1 MQDFGYALGRALLSV
16 IFLVSGFTKLMDVT
30 AIGRTLGNAG
40 FPQPRY
46 FGYAVAAAELIGG
59 AMLLLGFRARWVA
72 LALFLFTAG
81 TIVIAH
87 AFWTMEG
94 AARAANQVQ
103 ALKNLAIMGGLLLVG
118 SVGSGRLSLDGRR
131 G

>member
-1 MQDFGYALGRALLSV
+1 MQDFGYALGRAFLSV

-30 AIGRTLGNAG
+30 GVARMLGNVG

-46 FGYAVAAAELIGG
+46 FGYAVAVAELIGG
-59 AMLLLGFRARWVA
+59 AMLLLGFRARWAA

-81 TIVIAH
+81 TIVIGH

-94 AARAANQVQ
+94 AARAANQIQ
-103 ALKNLAIMGGLLLVG
+103 ALKNLAIMGGLLLVA
-118 SVGSGRLSLDGRR
+118 SAGSGRLSLDRGR

>member
-30 AIGRTLGNAG
+30 GVARTLGNAG

-46 FGYAVAAAELIGG
+46 FGYAVAVAELIGA
-59 AMLLLGFRARWVA
+59 AMLLLGFRARWAA
-72 LALFLFTAG
+72 LALFFFTAG

-87 AFWTMEG
+87 AFWNMEG
-94 AARAANQVQ
+94 AARAANQIQ
-103 ALKNLAIMGGLLLVG
+103 ALKNLAIMGGLLLIA
-118 SVGSGRLSLDGRR
+118 SAGSGRLALDRGR